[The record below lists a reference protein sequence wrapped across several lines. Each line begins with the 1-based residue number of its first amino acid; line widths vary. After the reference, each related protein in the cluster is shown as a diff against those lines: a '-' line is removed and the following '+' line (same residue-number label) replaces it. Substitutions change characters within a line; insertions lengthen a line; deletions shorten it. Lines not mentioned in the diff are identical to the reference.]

1 VPLCGDR
8 RVAYCY
14 VQPGQGA
21 AFADYTATEL
31 WPYAECHTSGTLIDQ
46 GYFGLGAA
54 HPRLAERIGHYCLI
68 MKDRYVL
75 KDWLPGEHRHVH
87 IGVHG
92 GTSEAE
98 MYVPL
103 ITASV

>member
-1 VPLCGDR
+1 
-8 RVAYCY
+8 
-14 VQPGQGA
+14 
-21 AFADYTATEL
+21 
-31 WPYAECHTSGTLIDQ
+31 
-46 GYFGLGAA
+46 
-54 HPRLAERIGHYCLI
+54 
-68 MKDRYVL
+68 
-75 KDWLPGEHRHVH
+75 LPGEHRHVH